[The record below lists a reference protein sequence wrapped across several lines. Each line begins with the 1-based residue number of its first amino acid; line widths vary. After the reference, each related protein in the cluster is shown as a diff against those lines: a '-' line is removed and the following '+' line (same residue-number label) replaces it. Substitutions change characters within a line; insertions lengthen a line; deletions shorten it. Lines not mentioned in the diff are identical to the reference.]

1 MKRSDSALAL
11 ILFLASF
18 VLYIR
23 TLAPSLLF
31 GDSAEFQ
38 TIAYTL
44 GIGHPTGYP
53 IYVLLAK
60 LFTLLPIGEIAYRV
74 NLLSAFCAALTV
86 AVVFFVI
93 RKLGGMYTAAVYGSL
108 ALAWMPLFWKYASTA
123 EVYTPAAACL
133 ALILLFVLQWKE
145 TGNPRWLFF
154 SGLFGGLSL
163 GIHTT
168 VALSGVAVLIYLAL
182 SARQRVD
189 WLQALLGAF
198 VGLIVFLASFLFLD
212 FRNSSAG
219 YYNTVVYPSL
229 SVWGMTN
236 ADFDSPF
243 ERLGFLYFPPQFKG
257 QFFSVPDAEITQR
270 LTDFARELAW
280 NRWLAVLGFIA
291 LLIPRKASAARWRE
305 AILLMVACITFLTFA
320 VTYNVFDFSA
330 YYLPALLILANLIG
344 MGVNAILEVM
354 ALIPKI
360 PQFVPAALGVLI
372 IVIGFYGSWDEI
384 SASWKLRTPPG
395 LDDWESYSFAF
406 PDARKLE
413 AEQILDP
420 LPDNAIVFT
429 DWDYAYDFYYVAH
442 ILQGR
447 TKMDFHETYPQ
458 EGVTQFAASAIVYIE
473 ANIDTRPIYFSERPS
488 QLADHY
494 KITRAGSALFRI
506 ERK

>member
-1 MKRSDSALAL
+1 MKRSDFALAL
-11 ILFLASF
+11 FLFIASLA
-18 VLYIR
+18 LYLR

-53 IYVLLAK
+53 VYVLLAK
-60 LFTLLPIGEIAYRV
+60 LFTLLPMGEIAYRV
-74 NLLSAFCAALTV
+74 NLFSAVCAALTV
-86 AVVFFVI
+86 GMVYLMIRRLGATYAAAAYGALTLAVI
-93 RKLGGMYTAAVYGSL
+93 
-108 ALAWMPLFWKYASTA
+108 PLFWKYASIA
-123 EVYTPAAACL
+123 EVYAPAASCL
-133 ALILLFVLQWKE
+133 AVTLLFVLQWKE

-168 VALSGVAVLIYLAL
+168 VALSGMAILLYLTL
-182 SARQRVD
+182 STRQRAD

-198 VGLIVFLASFLFLD
+198 IGVIVFLSAFLYLD
-212 FRNSSAG
+212 FRNSPAG

-257 QFFSVPDAEITQR
+257 QFFSVSDKEIKMRLADFFEDAG
-270 LTDFARELAW
+270 W
-280 NRWLAVLGFIA
+280 SRWLALLGLIA
-291 LLIPRKASAARWRE
+291 LLVPRKVSPARWRE
-305 AILLMVACITFLTFA
+305 AILLMVAFITFLTFA

-330 YYLPALLILANLIG
+330 YYLPAIVILANFIG
-344 MGVNAILEVM
+344 MGVNAILEAV

-360 PQFVPAALGVLI
+360 PQFVPAALGILL
-372 IVIGFYGSWDEI
+372 VIMGLYPSLDDI
-384 SASWKLRTPPG
+384 SSYWKQRTPPA
-395 LDDWESYSFAF
+395 LEDWESYSFAF

-413 AEQILDP
+413 TEKILNG
-420 LPDNAIVFT
+420 LPDDSIVFT
-429 DWDYAYDFYYVAH
+429 DWDHAYDFYYVAH
-442 ILQGR
+442 VLHGR
-447 TKMDFHETYPQ
+447 TEMDFHETYPQ
-458 EGVTQFAASAIVYIE
+458 EGITQFAASAIAYIE
-473 ANIDTRPIYFSERPS
+473 ANIDARPIYFSERPS
-488 QLADHY
+488 QLAARY
-494 KITRAGSALFRI
+494 KITRAGSELFRI